1 MAAVKQLYL
10 EDLEVG
16 MSAESAHL
24 VDDAAVRA
32 FADVCGDYNPLH
44 LDEEYAKTT
53 IFGGRIAHGAL
64 SASYLSAVL
73 GNQLPGPG
81 AVFLEMTMRYRRPV
95 RIGATVVARVEVAE
109 INAATGRVT
118 MKCQCTVDGK
128 AVVKGETLVK
138 VDRRPAA

>member
-1 MAAVKQLYL
+1 VAVKQLYL

-16 MSAESAHL
+16 MSAESDHL

-32 FADVCGDYNPLH
+32 FAEVCGDFNPLH
-44 LDEEYAKTT
+44 MDEEYAKTT

-81 AVFLEMTMRYRRPV
+81 AVFLEMNMRFRRPV
-95 RIGATVVARVEVAE
+95 RIGETVTARVEVGE
-109 INAATGRVT
+109 INEGTGRVT
-118 MKCQCTVDGK
+118 MKCQCLVGGK

-138 VDRRPAA
+138 VNRRPAD